1 MNFGSAAWD
10 ETNASECLN
19 TALFGS
25 VPGKKTSVKKLNKK
39 GGDLEKE
46 TKQSKEFLKKL
57 KFSEKKKNVKIVSFD
72 VSDDSDGDYDDISK
86 RSKKTIKERQRKKV
100 KKEEEKQKNKIK
112 KKQQLDSDEELYAEI
127 DEETPQIYTK
137 KNENLENIKKLR
149 DEISPSS
156 INKQKNQKKTKN
168 EAKET
173 KAQKRKASNV
183 TIETAE
189 PQHDV
194 PVVVKKSKQDDAFTV
209 QKCQIEK
216 EKSVKKKRKK
226 PKKPKNNSDKD
237 DDKPL
242 TLTGKK
248 QLKKINKNREAVDE
262 KKPQTE
268 LKLLDKK
275 VEASSTNKKKLKKQK
290 IKESFET
297 DKTLKSEKKLKVDA
311 LEKTSITGLK
321 DGVEK
326 VKKVT
331 KPTVDT
337 VAVNKVGINSA
348 KAKKKKQKNK
358 KKKTNKSNE
367 TESNQNGSFDQ
378 MTNGKTD
385 TPKLKPNFNKAKL
398 ASLFSTRNKNLVTD
412 VQKKKV
418 IDKSPLNFTNSL
430 KEKMSGQLNAARF
443 RYLNEQ
449 LYTQT
454 GKEALDMF
462 QTDVEA
468 FDIYHKGFQ
477 SQVAK
482 WPVNPLDLIIK
493 SIKNLPE
500 TNIIADFGCGN
511 ATLAQSVQNK
521 VHSFDLAPLN
531 EFVTV
536 CDVSK
541 VPLSNKTVDVAV
553 FCLSLMGTNL
563 NDFVMEA
570 NRVLKP
576 GGLLQI
582 AEVESRIPHT
592 ETFIIQI
599 ESFGFEYVKKDT
611 SHKMFHLFDFKK
623 VRAGTKSAVKDIKLD
638 PCLYKKR

>member
-1 MNFGSAAWD
+1 MDFGSATWG
-10 ETNASECLN
+10 ETNDSECLN

-25 VPGKKTSVKKLNKK
+25 VSGKKTSVKKLNKK
-39 GGDLEKE
+39 GDDLEKE

-57 KFSEKKKNVKIVSFD
+57 KFSDKKKNVKIVSFD

-86 RSKKTIKERQRKKV
+86 RSKKSIKERQRKKV
-100 KKEEEKQKNKIK
+100 KKEEEKKKKKI

-127 DEETPQIYTK
+127 DEETPQIYAK
-137 KNENLENIKKLR
+137 KKENSENIKKLHN
-149 DEISPSS
+149 EISPSS
-156 INKQKNQKKTKN
+156 INKQKNQKKTK
-168 EAKET
+168 EKAKET

-183 TIETAE
+183 TIETTE
-189 PQHDV
+189 
-194 PVVVKKSKQDDAFTV
+194 PVVLKKSKKDDTFTV
-209 QKCQIEK
+209 QKCQIEQ
-216 EKSVKKKRKK
+216 EKSLKKKRKK
-226 PKKPKNNSDKD
+226 AKKPKNRPNSDKD

-242 TLTGKK
+242 TVPGKK
-248 QLKKINKNREAVDE
+248 QRKETDKEKEAVDE

-275 VEASSTNKKKLKKQK
+275 EQAMSTNKKKVKKPK
-290 IKESFET
+290 IEESFES
-297 DKTLKSEKKLKVDA
+297 DQTLKREKILKVDA
-311 LEKTSITGLK
+311 LEKTRITGSK
-321 DGVEK
+321 DGLEN
-326 VKKVT
+326 VKKT
-331 KPTVDT
+331 KPTDDT
-337 VAVNKVGINSA
+337 VVVNEAGINSA

-358 KKKTNKSNE
+358 KKKSNE
-367 TESNQNGSFDQ
+367 TESNQNGSFQ
-378 MTNGKTD
+378 MTNGKTV
-385 TPKLKPNFNKAKL
+385 TPKVKPNFNKAKL
-398 ASLFSTRNKNLVTD
+398 ASLFSNRNKNLVND
-412 VQKKKV
+412 VHVHVQKKQV
-418 IDKSPLNFTNSL
+418 PDKSPANFSDSL

-493 SIKNLPE
+493 SIKKLPA
-500 TNIIADFGCGN
+500 THIIADFGCGN
-511 ATLAQSVQNK
+511 ATLAQSVPNK